1 MLHREGFATL
11 TISLLVLG
19 LLNFLAIKFLPILQP
34 WLALLSIVLY
44 GVILQFFRN
53 PTRIVP
59 KTDAN
64 ALYAPADGQVVVLEE
79 TQEDEYFQGK
89 RLMLSIFMS
98 PFNVHA
104 NRVPIDGKVLY
115 AKYHPGKYLV
125 AWHPK
130 SSTEN
135 ERTSIVI
142 DSGKGPILLRQV
154 AGALARRIVY
164 YLKEGQQVVQGEEL
178 GFIKFGSRVD
188 IYLPLDAVVK
198 VQIGQKVRGNL
209 DVIAELP

>member
-11 TISLLVLG
+11 TISLVVLG
-19 LLNFLAIKFLPILQP
+19 LLNFLAIKFVPLFQP
-34 WLALLSIVLY
+34 WLAILSIVLY

-59 KTDAN
+59 KADAN
-64 ALYAPADGQVVVLEE
+64 VLYAPADGQVVVLEE
-79 TQEDEYFQGK
+79 TQEDEYFKGK

-104 NRVPIDGKVLY
+104 NRVPVDGKVLY

-142 DSGKGPILLRQV
+142 DSGKGPVLLRQV

-164 YLKEGQQVVQGEEL
+164 YLKEGQQVKQGEEL

-188 IYLPLDAVVK
+188 VYLPLDAVVK
-198 VQIGQKVRGNL
+198 VKIGQKVKGNL